1 MTSSLP
7 FGAIFGC
14 LISGTMLKRIGERRT
29 CMILDVIGIIFGIL
43 FMVKEYYIALFSRF
57 ILGIVMGVN
66 EGIIPIYVKKM
77 SPLQISGK
85 TVII

>member
-14 LISGTMLKRIGERRT
+14 LLSGTMLKKIGERRT
-29 CMILDVIGIIFGIL
+29 CIIIDIIGIIFGIL
-43 FMVKEYYIALFSRF
+43 FIVKHYYVALSARF

-77 SPLQISGK
+77 SPM
-85 TVII
+85 